1 MYVRLI
7 ATLFVLCLPF
17 SAFSAG
23 LGFNP
28 FQKPSSPTSPGGA
41 NQKLPP
47 VTAPAQNIQPSKP
60 VSPVLAPAVKPEK
73 QTKK

>member
-1 MYVRLI
+1 MYTRLLT
-7 ATLFVLCLPF
+7 TLFVPCLSF

-28 FQKPSSPTSPGGA
+28 FQKPASPTSPGGA

-60 VSPVLAPAVKPEK
+60 VAPVLAPAVKPEK
-73 QTKK
+73 QTNK